1 MHLLTMLL
9 TALVLMTA
17 CSNQGLRDLRH
28 NSEGPDEFMIVPKQ
42 PLTPPANF
50 TELPAPTLGQA
61 NLTDPSPKSD
71 AILALG
77 GKPSGA
83 WGTAISASDRSLV
96 SYARRKGVPENIRET
111 MMLEDERYRKRR
123 GRFTSFQL
131 FRTNRYQQVYRP
143 LTLDPFSEQRR
154 FRRAG
159 IATPSAPPATN

>member
-1 MHLLTMLL
+1 MRLLTMLL
-9 TALVLMTA
+9 AALVLTA

-28 NSEGPDEFMIVPKQ
+28 NSEGPDEFMIVPTQ
-42 PLTPPANF
+42 PLTPPADF

-61 NLTDPSPKSD
+61 NLTDPNPKSD

-77 GKPSGA
+77 GKP
-83 WGTAISASDRSLV
+83 TAELGRSITARDRNLV
-96 SYARRKGVPENIRET
+96 RHVRRNGVPENIRAT
-111 MMLEDERYRKRR
+111 LMLEDERFRKRR

-143 LTLDPFSEQRR
+143 LTLDPFREQRR

-159 IATPSAPPATN
+159 IATPSAPPVTN